1 MEKTPPRVVCYK
13 NFISSR
19 GVLTGG
25 AKKKK
30 KKKLV
35 TSCYIRVFIPS
46 KKKREKLGD
55 FLGKIKIQIESV
67 DIGKGN
73 KLKRN

>member
-19 GVLTGG
+19 GLLTGG

-30 KKKLV
+30 KK
-35 TSCYIRVFIPS
+35 TRYILLHSSFQFQV
-46 KKKREKLGD
+46 KKK
-55 FLGKIKIQIESV
+55 GKARGFSWE
-67 DIGKGN
+67 N
-73 KLKRN
+73 KDPD